1 MSPFVAFLFS
11 PLTLAG
17 LLVAL
22 TAGFAITLSTRSS
35 SRRVADRLS
44 GLRPEIGGASAL
56 VAGGKRF
63 GALGRKLAATPLVGT
78 DELVKVVAALA
89 EAGIRGPDK
98 LGIFIATKATL
109 ALVVGVGSWFG
120 LQQIGM
126 MPQSAGMRVAAE
138 ILAALVGWRLPD
150 MVVSRLAGHR
160 RDMLRSG
167 IADVLDLLVICVETG
182 LGLEQALDRVSH
194 DIAAA
199 NPVIAEELAKTVAE
213 IRVLPEMRDA
223 FDNFAKR
230 SKLPAVKSV
239 MTTLIQTIQY
249 GTPLAQS
256 LRVLSAD
263 MRAHRML
270 EIEERAARLPVLLTI
285 PLIIFILPCLFFVV
299 GGPAALQVLATF
311 KGQ

>member
-1 MSPFVAFLFS
+1 MSALLQFLFS
-11 PLTLAG
+11 LTVLFAVFATLIVS
-17 LLVAL
+17 LLVTLINRNPARRVSDRL
-22 TAGFAITLSTRSS
+22 TAFK
-35 SRRVADRLS
+35 
-44 GLRPEIGGASAL
+44 PETANRSAL
-56 VAGGKRF
+56 VSGGKRF
-63 GALGRKLAATPLVGT
+63 GALGRKLAATPLVGSGERT
-78 DELVKVVAALA
+78 KVAAALA
-89 EAGIRGPDK
+89 DAGIRGADK
-98 LGIFIATKATL
+98 LGVFIATKATL
-109 ALVVGVGSWFG
+109 ALVAAFGCWFG
-120 LQQIGM
+120 LQEIGM
-126 MPQSAGMRVAAE
+126 LPATPIMRIAIE
-138 ILAALVGWRLPD
+138 IGATLAGWRLPD
-150 MVVSRLAGHR
+150 MIVLRIAARR

-167 IADVLDLLVICVETG
+167 IADALDLLVICVETG

-194 DIAAA
+194 DIAQA

-213 IRVLPEMRDA
+213 IRVLPQMRDA

-230 SKLPAVKSV
+230 SGLPAVKSV

-285 PLIIFILPCLFFVV
+285 PLIVFILPCMFFVV

-311 KGQ
+311 KG

>member
-1 MSPFVAFLFS
+1 MNAFVGLLFS
-11 PLTLAG
+11 PVTLG
-17 LLVAL
+17 VVLLGLVAAL
-22 TAGFAITLSTRSS
+22 VYAISTQSA
-35 SRRVADRLS
+35 SRRITERLTE
-44 GLRPEIGGASAL
+44 LKPQTGGDSAL
-56 VAGGKRF
+56 AVGGRRF
-63 GALGRKLAATPLVGT
+63 GALGRKLAGTPLIGS
-78 DELVKVVAALA
+78 DELVKVATALA
-89 EAGIRGPDK
+89 EAGIRGQDK

-109 ALVVGVGSWFG
+109 AVAVGIGCWFG
-120 LQQIGM
+120 LLQFDM
-126 MPQSAGMRVAAE
+126 MPDATIMRVAVE
-138 ILAALVGWRLPD
+138 IGAALAGWRLPD
-150 MVVSRLAGHR
+150 MVISKIAGR
-160 RDMLRSG
+160 RREMLRSG

-199 NPVIAEELAKTVAE
+199 NPVIAEELSKTVAE
-213 IRVLPEMRDA
+213 IRVLPQMRDA

-270 EIEERAARLPVLLTI
+270 EIEERAAKLPVLLTI
-285 PLIIFILPCLFFVV
+285 PLIVFILPCLFFVV
-299 GGPAALQVLATF
+299 GGPAALQVMATF
-311 KGQ
+311 SK

>member
-1 MSPFVAFLFS
+1 MSTLVALLFS
-11 PLTLAG
+11 PLTLAAI
-17 LLVAL
+17 LLAL
-22 TAGFAITLSTRSS
+22 TAGLGIAFTTRSS
-35 SRRVADRLS
+35 SRRVSDRLAELS
-44 GLRPEIGGASAL
+44 ASPSGASAL
-56 VAGGKRF
+56 AVGGKRF
-63 GALGRKLAATPLVGT
+63 GALGQKLAATPLIGSN
-78 DELVKVVAALA
+78 ELVKVVAALA
-89 EAGIRGPDK
+89 DAGIRGPEK

-109 ALVVGVGSWFG
+109 AVVIGFGTWFALGEVGMLPQALSMRVGV
-120 LQQIGM
+120 
-126 MPQSAGMRVAAE
+126 E

-150 MVVSRLAGHR
+150 MFVSRMAGRR

-182 LGLEQALDRVSH
+182 LGLEQALDRVSR
-194 DIAAA
+194 DIATA
-199 NPVIAEELAKTVAE
+199 NPVVAEELAKTVAE
-213 IRVLPEMRDA
+213 IRVLPQMRDA

-256 LRVLSAD
+256 LRALSSD

-285 PLIIFILPCLFFVV
+285 PLILFILPCLFFVL
-299 GGPAALQVLATF
+299 GGPAVLQVLNTF
-311 KGQ
+311 KG